1 MKILF
6 QLCVV
11 IILIP
16 TCVHAD
22 SNKSDQVHKYQ
33 RIHYCTDF
41 YAYEDAE
48 YEEERQACFSLIED
62 ANNEQTDVAAYIRCR
77 PDIGT
82 CDDGD
87 DYRAYCQTD
96 KAGPGVVQVANKN
109 QIIVDIQPE
118 DCDFALNSI
127 GSQFS
132 ATANGIVKERF
143 DYGNYFLHAYQLDRQ
158 CIIQSKGGS
167 QEARLA
173 DIEAVIEGKAVVS
186 TAYIYTITTDSL
198 RNPCP
203 LPW

>member
-6 QLCVV
+6 QLFVA

-16 TCVHAD
+16 TSLHAD
-22 SNKSDQVHKYQ
+22 SNESYQVHQYQ
-33 RIHYCTDF
+33 RIHFCTDF
-41 YAYEDAE
+41 YFDAE
-48 YEEERQACFSLIED
+48 YEEHRQACFSLIED
-62 ANNEQTDVAAYIRCR
+62 ANNEQTDVAAYIRCQ
-77 PDIGT
+77 PYVGD
-82 CDDGD
+82 CDGLW

-96 KAGPGVVQVANKN
+96 KAGPGVIQVANKT

-143 DYGNYFLHAYQLDRQ
+143 DYGNYFMKLENYENQQ
-158 CIIQSKGGS
+158 CILSSKGGS
-167 QEARLA
+167 QERRSV
-173 DIEAVIEGKAVVS
+173 DVEAVIEGKAVVG
-186 TAYIYTITTDSL
+186 TASIYTIITDSL
-198 RNPCP
+198 HNPCS

>member
-1 MKILF
+1 MKIFF
-6 QLCVV
+6 QLFVV

-16 TCVHAD
+16 TSLYAD
-22 SNKSDQVHKYQ
+22 SNKSNHQYQ
-33 RIHYCTDF
+33 RIHFCTDF
-41 YAYEDAE
+41 YFDAE
-48 YEEERQACFSLIED
+48 YDEYRQACFSLIED
-62 ANNEQTDVAAYIRCR
+62 ANNQQTDVAAYIKCQ
-77 PDIGT
+77 PYVGD
-82 CDDGD
+82 CDGD
-87 DYRAYCQTD
+87 WDYRAYCQTD
-96 KAGPGVVQVANKN
+96 KAGPGVIQVANKN
-109 QIIVDIQPE
+109 QIIVDLQPE
-118 DCDFALNSI
+118 DCDYALNSI

-143 DYGNYFLHAYQLDRQ
+143 DYGNYFLHSYQLDRQ

-198 RNPCP
+198 RNPCG